1 MGKIIAIANQK
12 GGVGK
17 TTTAINLS
25 AALSLRK
32 EKILLCDIDPQAHA
46 TLGLGIDKK
55 NLKFSVYDLLLKKAN
70 INQIIIPNIFENLDL
85 LPANIHLAGCEVEL
99 PFIENREFLLKNSL
113 EKIKAN
119 YSFII
124 IDCPPSLGILTING
138 LVAGDSVLIPVQP
151 EYYALEGISRLLDTI
166 NLVKKN
172 LNPYL
177 RIEGILITMYQPRLN
192 LTKQVEEE
200 LRNFFKELVF
210 QTVIP
215 RSVRLA
221 EAPSFGKTIFQY
233 DITSLGAQAYLRLAS
248 EILNHEEK
256 KNET

>member
-1 MGKIIAIANQK
+1 
-12 GGVGK
+12 
-17 TTTAINLS
+17 
-25 AALSLRK
+25 
-32 EKILLCDIDPQAHA
+32 
-46 TLGLGIDKK
+46 
-55 NLKFSVYDLLLKKAN
+55 
-70 INQIIIPNIFENLDL
+70 
-85 LPANIHLAGCEVEL
+85 EL
-99 PFIENREFLLKNSL
+99 PFVEEKEFLLKNSL
-113 EKIKAN
+113 SLIKES

-124 IDCPPSLGILTING
+124 IDCPPSLGILTVNG
-138 LVAGDSVLIPVQP
+138 LTAADSVLIPVQP

-177 RIEGILITMYQPRLN
+177 RIEGILITMHQPRLN

-200 LRNFFKELVF
+200 LRNFFQDLVF

-215 RSVRLA
+215 RSIRLA

-233 DITSLGAQAYLRLAS
+233 DITSLGAQAYLQLAS
-248 EILNHEEK
+248 EILNHQER